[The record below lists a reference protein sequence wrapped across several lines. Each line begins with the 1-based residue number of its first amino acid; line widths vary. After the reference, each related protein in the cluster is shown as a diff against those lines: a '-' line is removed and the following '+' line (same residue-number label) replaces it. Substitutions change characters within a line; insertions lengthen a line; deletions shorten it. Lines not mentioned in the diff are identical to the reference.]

1 MTTVLLTRLSPLS
14 VKRAILSTGSIIRSL
29 RIIGTERRPC
39 VRAEQSIQRNIVH
52 GDRDTEH
59 GCQCDEIG
67 PDVAVH
73 GYAVICP
80 PVCHNA
86 VYIGKCILACEAR
99 TKPRGWPCRIGASV
113 NDTVNF
119 IR

>member
-67 PDVAVH
+67 PDVAKLRARH
-73 GYAVICP
+73 LEMGYCFNDEQFETALE
-80 PVCHNA
+80 
-86 VYIGKCILACEAR
+86 KLAA
-99 TKPRGWPCRIGASV
+99 KAGL
-113 NDTVNF
+113 
-119 IR
+119 